1 MSFCCGATMIG
12 AVGSLRQGSILVHNV
27 PLFYCPVCHQMEVYP
42 VVKDEFELVVE
53 LARGDGVHEVYMRES
68 IDSEVLDEWKEYV
81 TSFQQDNPEVILRE
95 QVDMALDLLGVARW
109 LEDRAWEEELKIRLQ
124 VLSRQIRRL
133 NQQGT
138 GS

>member
-1 MSFCCGATMIG
+1 
-12 AVGSLRQGSILVHNV
+12 
-27 PLFYCPVCHQMEVYP
+27 MEVYP
-42 VVKDEFELVVE
+42 VIKDEFELVVE

-81 TSFQQDNPEVILRE
+81 TSFQQDNLEAILRE
-95 QVDMALDLLGVARW
+95 QVDMALDLLGLARW
-109 LEDRAWEEELKIRLQ
+109 LEDRAWEDELKIRLQ